1 MCTALTYATEDFYF
15 GRTLDYERS
24 FGEEVTLTPR
34 RFPLTFRHTAGVD
47 NHYAILG
54 MASVAEGYPLYF
66 DAMNE
71 AGLCM
76 AGLRFAGN
84 AVYGRV
90 DPARENVAVFE
101 LIPWVLG
108 RCGSLAEART
118 ALARMQLVDT
128 PFSVDLPTAPLHWM
142 IADRSG
148 AIVVEA
154 VAEGLRVYD
163 NPVGVLT
170 NNPPFPEQL
179 SRLSD
184 YMTLS
189 PRDPV
194 NCFSPALSLRPYS
207 RGMGALGL
215 PGDLSS
221 ASRFVRA
228 AFVRA
233 NARSDDSE
241 AGSVS
246 QFFHILGAVEQPRC
260 CCVLVD
266 GEQEITLYT
275 ACCNATRGIY
285 YYTTYDDHRI
295 TAVDMHREALD
306 GERLVRYPL
315 VRAFDVRRQN

>member
-1 MCTALTYATEDFYF
+1 
-15 GRTLDYERS
+15 
-24 FGEEVTLTPR
+24 
-34 RFPLTFRHTAGVD
+34 
-47 NHYAILG
+47 
-54 MASVAEGYPLYF
+54 MAHVANGYPLYF

-84 AVYGRV
+84 AVYGSV

-108 RCGSLAEART
+108 RCGSLAEARA

-128 PFSVDLPTAPLHWM
+128 PFSADLPTAPLHWM

-148 AIVVEA
+148 AITVEA
-154 VAEGLRVYD
+154 VAEGLWVYD

-179 SRLSD
+179 SRLND

-189 PRDPV
+189 PYDPV
-194 NCFSPALSLRPYS
+194 NRFSPALSLCPYS

-233 NARSDDSE
+233 NARSDGSE

-246 QFFHILGAVEQPRC
+246 QFFHILGAVEQPRG
-260 CCVLVD
+260 CCVLAD

-285 YYTTYDDHRI
+285 YYTTYDDRRI
-295 TAVDMHREALD
+295 SAVDMHREDID
-306 GERLVRYPL
+306 GERLVSYAL
-315 VRAFDVRRQN
+315 VRSFDVRRQN